1 MRPKATPPDQ
11 KPLCTSVSG
20 AMDMLGVGKNT
31 MFELIRDGEIEVAR
45 LYGRTLPIIESI
57 ERLIKRGG
65 TKKRIGHVKPGTSEE
80 AA

>member
-1 MRPKATPPDQ
+1 VRPKATPPDL

-31 MFELIRDGEIEVAR
+31 VFELIRDGEVEVAR

-57 ERLIKRGG
+57 ERLIACGG
-65 TKKRIGHVKPGTSEE
+65 TKKRIGRVKPGTGE